1 MSEDA
6 QSDQLAG
13 HLSPIFELTCADLH
27 ATICKMS
34 TPAQTQGFSTADVAA
49 MAGVHRDTLL
59 RWLRDAVIPEPRRD
73 RKGWRTFTSH
83 EAERIVHF
91 AKLGTSGAADQSSEQ
106 PAELSALDKIDWDFF
121 DAKTS
126 YLTHGLHPYPAKFIP
141 QIPNAL
147 IQALSSVGET
157 VADIFCGSGTTLVE
171 ALILKRNA
179 VGIDA
184 NPLACLITQAKTTRL
199 RPQDSDF
206 LSSLVERAIAAADHV
221 AGREQLA
228 LFAHQ
233 REDLNGSVAP
243 SDAIRFWFDDFI
255 IEELSD
261 LKRWVWS
268 CPSPQSLTLAK
279 AALSSIIVAVS
290 RQDSDTRY
298 VRREKN
304 LKPGDAYARFA
315 RSLTDAVS
323 ASKQFTEIVEERFSC
338 NVVTANLLE
347 SPDTPSF
354 DLVVC
359 SPPYP
364 NAYSYHLY
372 HMTRMLWLEMDPYA
386 FKQIEIGSHRKY
398 SRKGPN
404 KADVETFRSELRTI
418 LLWLHRR
425 LRPSRFACFVL
436 GDSILNGNKV
446 NNAEV
451 LASVAR
457 ETGFIELK
465 RIHRKL
471 RESRKAF
478 NPAYA
483 KIKTEHILILQN
495 TNREA
500 L

>member
-1 MSEDA
+1 MA
-6 QSDQLAG
+6 TPMQS
-13 HLSPIFELTCADLH
+13 
-27 ATICKMS
+27 
-34 TPAQTQGFSTADVAA
+34 QGLSTADVAA
-49 MAGVHRDTLL
+49 QAGVHRDTLL
-59 RWLRDAVIPEPRRD
+59 RWLREGVIPEPRRD
-73 RKGWRTFTSH
+73 RKGWRTFTTH
-83 EAERIVHF
+83 EADRIAHF
-91 AKLGTSGAADQSSEQ
+91 AKLGTPNASDQSFEQ
-106 PAELSALDKIDWDFF
+106 SADLSALDKIDWDFF
-121 DAKTS
+121 DAKTA

-171 ALILKRNA
+171 ALLLKRNA
-179 VGIDA
+179 VGVDA

-199 RPQDSDF
+199 RPEDSGF
-206 LSSLVERAIAAADHV
+206 LRSLAERALAAADH
-221 AGREQLA
+221 ASGREQLA
-228 LFAHQ
+228 LFAQ
-233 REDLNGSVAP
+233 PREEPIGSTAP
-243 SDAIRFWFDDFI
+243 PDAIRFWFNDFI
-255 IEELSD
+255 IEELAD

-268 CPSPQSLTLAK
+268 SPSSQSLVLAK

-304 LKPGDAYARFA
+304 LKPGDAYARFG
-315 RSLTDAVS
+315 RSLTDAIA
-323 ASKQFTEIVEERFSC
+323 ASQQFAEVVEERFSC
-338 NVVTANLLE
+338 TVVNANLL
-347 SPDTPSF
+347 DTPSTPFF

-386 FKQIEIGSHRKY
+386 FKKIEIGSHRKY

-418 LLWLHRR
+418 LLWLHNR

-457 ETGFIELK
+457 EAGFIEVK

-478 NPAYA
+478 NPAYG

-495 TNREA
+495 RNREGA
-500 L
+500 

>member
-1 MSEDA
+1 MNNLA
-6 QSDQLAG
+6 QR
-13 HLSPIFELTCADLH
+13 
-27 ATICKMS
+27 
-34 TPAQTQGFSTADVAA
+34 QGLSTAGVAA

-59 RWLRDAVIPEPRRD
+59 RWLREGVIPEPRRD
-73 RKGWRTFTSH
+73 RKGWRTFTAH

-91 AKLGTSGAADQSSEQ
+91 AKLGISSAADQSSERSV
-106 PAELSALDKIDWDFF
+106 ELSALDKIDWDFF
-121 DAKTS
+121 DAKTA

-199 RPQDSDF
+199 RPEDSDF
-206 LSSLVERAIAAADHV
+206 LSSLVARALAAADRV
-221 AGREQLA
+221 SGREQLA
-228 LFAHQ
+228 LFAQQ
-233 REDLNGSVAP
+233 REDLNSSTAQP
-243 SDAIRFWFDDFI
+243 DAIRFWFDDFM
-255 IEELSD
+255 IEELCD
-261 LKRWVWS
+261 LKQWAS
-268 CPSPQSLTLAK
+268 SAPSPQSLALAK

-304 LKPGDAYARFA
+304 LKPGDAYNRFA
-315 RSLTDAVS
+315 RALTDAVS
-323 ASKQFTEIVEERFSC
+323 ASKQFGEIVEERFSC
-338 NVVTANLLE
+338 TVVNANLLE
-347 SPDTPSF
+347 APDTPFF

-386 FKQIEIGSHRKY
+386 FKRIEIGSHRKY

-418 LLWLHRR
+418 LLWLHHR

-436 GDSILNGNKV
+436 GDSILDGNKV

-457 ETGFIELK
+457 ETGFIEVK
-465 RIHRKL
+465 RIHRRL

-478 NPAYA
+478 NPAYG

-495 TNREA
+495 TDREG

>member
-1 MSEDA
+1 MGILL
-6 QSDQLAG
+6 QSRGL
-13 HLSPIFELTCADLH
+13 
-27 ATICKMS
+27 
-34 TPAQTQGFSTADVAA
+34 STAEVAA
-49 MAGVHRDTLL
+49 RAGVHRDTLL
-59 RWLRDAVIPEPRRD
+59 RWLREGVIPEPHRD
-73 RKGWRTFTSH
+73 RKGWRTFTAN

-91 AKLGTSGAADQSSEQ
+91 AKLGTPDAAYQSADQS
-106 PAELSALDKIDWDFF
+106 ADLSALDKIDWDFF
-121 DAKTS
+121 DAKTA

-171 ALILKRNA
+171 ALLLKRNA
-179 VGIDA
+179 VGVDA

-199 RPQDSDF
+199 RTEDSDF
-206 LSSLVERAIAAADHV
+206 LSSLVERALAAADHV
-221 AGREQLA
+221 SGREQLA
-228 LFAHQ
+228 LFAKQ
-233 REDLNGSVAP
+233 REETNGSTAP
-243 SDAIRFWFDDFI
+243 PDAIRFWFDDFI
-255 IEELSD
+255 IEELAD
-261 LKRWVWS
+261 LKHWVWS
-268 CPSPQSLTLAK
+268 SPSPQSLVLAK

-304 LKPGDAYARFA
+304 LKPGDAYSRFA
-315 RSLTDAVS
+315 RALTDAIS

-338 NVVTANLLE
+338 TVVNANLLE
-347 SPDTPSF
+347 TPITPLF

-386 FKQIEIGSHRKY
+386 FKKIEIGSHRKY

-418 LLWLHRR
+418 LVWLNTR

-436 GDSILNGNKV
+436 GDSILNGTKV

-457 ETGFIELK
+457 ETGFTEVK

-478 NPAYA
+478 NPAYG

-495 TNREA
+495 RNREG

>member
-1 MSEDA
+1 MGEDA
-6 QSDQLAG
+6 QGRQREAQLS
-13 HLSPIFELTCADLH
+13 HIFELTYFDPY

-34 TPAQTQGFSTADVAA
+34 SASQSQGLSTADVAA
-49 MAGVHRDTLL
+49 RAGVHRDTLL
-59 RWLRDAVIPEPRRD
+59 RWLREGVIPEPRRD
-73 RKGWRTFTSH
+73 RNGWRTFTTH
-83 EAERIVHF
+83 EAERIVNF
-91 AKLGTSGAADQSSEQ
+91 AKLGTSNASDQSSEQ
-106 PAELSALDKIDWDFF
+106 SADLSALDKIDWDFF
-121 DAKTS
+121 DAKTG

-171 ALILKRNA
+171 ALLLKRNA
-179 VGIDA
+179 VGVDA

-199 RPQDSDF
+199 GPEDSDF
-206 LSSLVERAIAAADHV
+206 LSSLVERTLAAADHV
-221 AGREQLA
+221 SDREQLA
-228 LFAHQ
+228 LFAQ
-233 REDLNGSVAP
+233 QGEDLNGSTAP
-243 SDAIRFWFDDFI
+243 PDAIRFWFEDFI
-255 IEELSD
+255 IEELSN

-268 CPSPQSLTLAK
+268 SPSSQSLVLAK

-315 RSLTDAVS
+315 RALTDAIS
-323 ASKQFTEIVEERFSC
+323 ASKQFTEIIEERFSC
-338 NVVTANLLE
+338 TVVNANLLK
-347 SPDTPSF
+347 TPNTPFF

-404 KADVETFRSELRTI
+404 RADVETFRSELRTI
-418 LLWLHRR
+418 LLWLHNR

-436 GDSILNGNKV
+436 GDSILNGNRV

-457 ETGFIELK
+457 ETGFIEVK

-478 NPAYA
+478 NPAYG

-495 TNREA
+495 RSHEGV
-500 L
+500 